1 MATTS
6 HVKRATVYLDP
17 MLHRALR
24 IKALETS
31 RSISELINDS
41 IRRALAEDQ
50 ADLAAFEERV
60 AEPVVPFEEVLK
72 ELKKHGRI

>member
-1 MATTS
+1 MAATS
-6 HVKRATVYLDP
+6 QAKRATVYLDP

-31 RSISELINDS
+31 RSISDLINES
-41 IRRALAEDQ
+41 VRHALAEDQ
-50 ADLAAFEERV
+50 LDLSAFDER
-60 AEPVVPFEEVLK
+60 ATEPVLPFEEVLK